1 MGDIACMERITLA
14 RSLARRIAS
23 RNENIPVVSQ
33 GRGSGG
39 GEERLHFSLTA
50 NRTPIYGRAQASLP
64 SPDANIQKS
73 FPLSF
78 ASFKPSFKGVCFN
91 RAELQILP

>member
-1 MGDIACMERITLA
+1 MHGTHHV
-14 RSLARRIAS
+14 RSFARRIAS

-64 SPDANIQKS
+64 SPDATPTS
-73 FPLSF
+73 RSHFLYPLHPS
-78 ASFKPSFKGVCFN
+78 KPSLKGVCFN